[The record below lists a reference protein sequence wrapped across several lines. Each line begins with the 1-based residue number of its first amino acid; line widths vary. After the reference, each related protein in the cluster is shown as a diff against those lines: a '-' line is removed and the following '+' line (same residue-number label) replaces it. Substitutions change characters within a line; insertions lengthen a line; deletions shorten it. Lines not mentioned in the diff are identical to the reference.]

1 MSIQSFWQ
9 LLTVF
14 MFIPQGMPTH
24 NAKGEEMTK
33 SQLKKLQ
40 KQYDAQAKKYQQY
53 LKEQG
58 NA

>member
-1 MSIQSFWQ
+1 
-9 LLTVF
+9 
-14 MFIPQGMPTH
+14 MPTH
-24 NAKGEEMTK
+24 NAKGEEITK

-58 NA
+58 DA